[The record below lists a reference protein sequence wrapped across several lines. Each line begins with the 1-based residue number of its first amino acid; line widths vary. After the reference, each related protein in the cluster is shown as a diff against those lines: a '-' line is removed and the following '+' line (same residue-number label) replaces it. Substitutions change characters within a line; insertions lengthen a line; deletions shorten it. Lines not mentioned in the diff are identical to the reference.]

1 MFNFTTTTVIN
12 STNQF
17 FASVANE
24 LRVKSNHINL
34 KNANV
39 EACYKAAYKAPAN
52 DSAVVTLPQAE
63 GAYRLKIYI
72 SLDGSENSYYANDF
86 VYKGKPLYIEFKGNT
101 KATDLAKQAD
111 KYQLLTMERP
121 LLKLSK
127 GTTEYSLKVDAVD
140 EYQRITKLV
149 VEKFDDTKGQV
160 AGIGNLGMFVET
172 DDAVT
177 ITHGNVGKG
186 SYTQILKDLRLP
198 TAANT
203 RFTSPNNEM
212 PVPNAKYDQYTIYY
226 CKNRGIMGGDA
237 VGELVK
243 SRTCHVFFVNQAVS
257 TEWEAAITAAKITVT
272 EAGKSVSADAA
283 EIPEAG
289 SAVSQ
294 ASTDETKSVLD

>member
-1 MFNFTTTTVIN
+1 M
-12 STNQF
+12 
-17 FASVANE
+17 
-24 LRVKSNHINL
+24 
-34 KNANV
+34 
-39 EACYKAAYKAPAN
+39 YKAPAN

-72 SLDGSENSYYANDF
+72 SLDGNENSYCANDF

-121 LLKLSK
+121 LLKLSR

-160 AGIGNLGMFVET
+160 AGIGMFVET

-272 EAGKSVSADAA
+272 EAGKRVSTDAA

>member
-39 EACYKAAYKAPAN
+39 EACYKAVYKAPAN

-160 AGIGNLGMFVET
+160 AGIGMFVET

>member
-34 KNANV
+34 KKANV
-39 EACYKAAYKAPAN
+39 EACYKAVYKAPAN
-52 DSAVVTLPQAE
+52 DSAVVTLPKTE

-72 SLDGSENSYYANDF
+72 SLDGSNNSYYANDL
-86 VYKGKPLYIEFKGNT
+86 VYQGKPLYIEFKGNT
-101 KATDLAKQAD
+101 KAADLAKQAD
-111 KYQLLTMERP
+111 KYQVLTMERP

-127 GTTEYSLKVDAVD
+127 GSDEYSLKVDAVD

-149 VEKFDDTKGQV
+149 VEKFVNTSSPTFD
-160 AGIGNLGMFVET
+160 IGMFVET
-172 DDAVT
+172 DDSVI

-212 PVPNAKYDQYTIYY
+212 PIPNAKYDQYTIYY

-257 TEWEAAITAAKITVT
+257 TEWEAAITAAGITVK
-272 EAGKSVSADAA
+272 EAGKSVSTDAA

-289 SAVSQ
+289 SDVSQ
-294 ASTDETKSVLD
+294 DSTKETKSVLD